1 MTPTRDNAHD
11 PANNKMK
18 MKTVRG
24 NSVKKKVGALK
35 EKLNSVQVE
44 DYNELNFVVN
54 DNFEEEKKK
63 KKKKKKGTETKT

>member
-54 DNFEEEKKK
+54 DNFEEE
-63 KKKKKKGTETKT
+63 E